1 MSRINKAP
9 LGFSNSGRS
18 KARIVTIVAGAA
30 LFGTVVGGASAVGV
44 VMAIVQ
50 PPAHDVRADAGSGGA
65 AASFDAPAQPQQ
77 AQAVPP
83 SDRAVTAT
91 ASAPNPPTVPMAPQP
106 EQAATTQQPAPS
118 KTWPD
123 ALSARTDHGRAASP
137 TPPEA
142 ATAARDLS
150 GSRQDDEHTARDN
163 DAPPASEPT
172 VAERAPWPNPV
183 PAGVKAMRKR
193 SVVASEP
200 VPPVPQPT
208 TAQPTTAQSTP
219 PSVAA
224 DDTNTAPPN
233 KTRDD
238 VRKPRLTQQQQPP
251 QSRDAMDQSRDGRE
265 TAAYPPRQRVIIL
278 APPPP
283 PPERD
288 AGMDR
293 DHQGNGL
300 FGLFDFVGHDHWND
314 DHWGNDR
321 WHDQHD

>member
-1 MSRINKAP
+1 MPRINKTP
-9 LGFSNSGRS
+9 LGFSRSGRS
-18 KARIVTIVAGAA
+18 KAGIITIVAGAA
-30 LFGTVVGGASAVGV
+30 LFGTIVGGASAVGV
-44 VMAIVQ
+44 IMAIVQ
-50 PPAHDVRADAGSGGA
+50 PPAHDRADAGSGGA
-65 AASFDAPAQPQQ
+65 TSFDERAQPQQ
-77 AQAVPP
+77 AQAAPP
-83 SDRAVTAT
+83 SDKPVTAT

-106 EQAATTQQPAPS
+106 EQTATTQQPAPS
-118 KTWPD
+118 KTWHD
-123 ALSARTDHGRAASP
+123 ALSARTDHGRADSP
-137 TPPEA
+137 TTPEA

-150 GSRQDDEHTARDN
+150 GSRQDEEKMARDN

-183 PAGVKAMRKR
+183 PASVKAMRKR
-193 SVVASEP
+193 SVVTYEP

-208 TAQPTTAQSTP
+208 ATQSTST
-219 PSVAA
+219 SVAA
-224 DDTNTAPPN
+224 DDANNAPTN

-251 QSRDAMDQSRDGRE
+251 QSRDAMDQSQDDRE
-265 TAAYPPRQRVIIL
+265 PAAYPPRQRVIIL

-283 PPERD
+283 PPPPERD

-293 DHQGNGL
+293 DHHGNGL

>member
-1 MSRINKAP
+1 MSRMNKPP
-9 LGFSNSGRS
+9 LGFSSSGRS

-50 PPAHDVRADAGSGGA
+50 PPAHDARADAVNRA
-65 AASFDAPAQPQQ
+65 ATSLDAPAQ
-77 AQAVPP
+77 AQAAPP
-83 SDRAVTAT
+83 SDKPITAT
-91 ASAPNPPTVPMAPQP
+91 ASAQDPPAAPAPQP
-106 EQAATTQQPAPS
+106 EETATTQQPAPS

-123 ALSARTDHGRAASP
+123 ALSARTDRGRAD
-137 TPPEA
+137 PPSIPQVV
-142 ATAARDLS
+142 TAAPDLS
-150 GSRQDDEHTARDN
+150 GSRQDDEHTAQDRE
-163 DAPPASEPT
+163 APPVSEPT
-172 VAERAPWPNPV
+172 VAERAPWPNPLS
-183 PAGVKAMRKR
+183 PRAKAMKR
-193 SVVASEP
+193 HAVVASEP
-200 VPPVPQPT
+200 VPPAAPT
-208 TAQPTTAQSTP
+208 TSAEPTA

-224 DDTNTAPPN
+224 DDTNTAPTN

-251 QSRDAMDQSRDGRE
+251 QSRDAMDQSRDDRE
-265 TAAYPPRQRVIIL
+265 PAAYPPRQRVIVL
-278 APPPP
+278 APPPPP

-293 DHQGNGL
+293 DHHGNGL
-300 FGLFDFVGHDHWND
+300 FGLFDFAGHDHWNE